1 MKNIKTQAAK
11 PCRDALHASKNG
23 NTHGVSPHIETQR
36 MQCGVQGDACNA
48 SLQNN
53 NRNREQALHVG
64 KYIMTLYKDKYR
76 IESTRLKDWDYSRDG
91 YYFVTICTQDK
102 KCFFGDVIDENVR
115 LSAIGEIVADEWLK
129 TAQIRK
135 NVSLDAW
142 IIMPNHLHGII
153 VINND
158 VETPRWGVSQIY
170 TAQNDRTSDDYV
182 KTLSQNKKETS
193 HRDVSTGGNA
203 SVCRGGQGKM
213 KSGSL
218 GAVIGQFKTQCK
230 KRTIAAGH
238 DFSWQSRFYDH
249 IIRNEKSLNKI
260 REYIINNPL
269 KWEIDKEN
277 PANLFM

>member
-1 MKNIKTQAAK
+1 
-11 PCRDALHASKNG
+11 
-23 NTHGVSPHIETQR
+23 
-36 MQCGVQGDACNA
+36 
-48 SLQNN
+48 
-53 NRNREQALHVG
+53 
-64 KYIMTLYKDKYR
+64 MTLYKDKYR

-102 KCFFGDVIDENVR
+102 KCFFGDVIDEKVP
-115 LSAIGEIVADEWLK
+115 LSAIGEMVADEWQK
-129 TAQIRK
+129 TPQIRK

-142 IIMPNHLHGII
+142 IIMPNHLHGIV

-158 VETPRWGVSQIY
+158 
-170 TAQNDRTSDDYV
+170 
-182 KTLSQNKKETS
+182 
-193 HRDVSTGGNA
+193 GGNA

-238 DFSWQSRFYDH
+238 NFSWQTRFYDH
-249 IIRNEKSLNKI
+249 IIRNEKTLKKI

-269 KWEIDKEN
+269 KWEIDKEI

>member
-1 MKNIKTQAAK
+1 
-11 PCRDALHASKNG
+11 
-23 NTHGVSPHIETQR
+23 
-36 MQCGVQGDACNA
+36 
-48 SLQNN
+48 
-53 NRNREQALHVG
+53 
-64 KYIMTLYKDKYR
+64 MTLYKDKYR

-102 KCFFGDVIDENVR
+102 KCLFGDVIDEKVR
-115 LSAIGEIVADEWLK
+115 LSAIGEIVADEWQK
-129 TAQIRK
+129 TPQIRK

-142 IIMPNHLHGII
+142 IIMPNHLHGIV

-170 TAQNDRTSDDYV
+170 TAQNDKTSNDYM
-182 KTLSQNKKETS
+182 KTPSQNKKETS
-193 HRDVSTGGNA
+193 QEKKTSHRDVSTIYTTENNKTSNDCGKTLGGNVA
-203 SVCRGGQGKM
+203 FNRGGQGKM
-213 KSGSL
+213 KSDSL

-238 DFSWQSRFYDH
+238 SFSWQTRFYDH

-277 PANLFM
+277 LANLFM